1 MRLYVLLGVDVGLIP
16 LATSL
21 GFVLRENFE
30 ITQGRF
36 EAFLPY
42 LCATSVMSVVFVSA
56 AGLNRSIW
64 RFSSVHDYL
73 RVGIV
78 VTAVSIGAVALS
90 FAYNRLEGIARSLP
104 FLQIIVGIMVLVAAR
119 VIHRL
124 RHAARQRRRTSEA
137 LRQAAEKAQQL
148 NVLVV
153 GVGRLT
159 EAYIQALAELGMGRV
174 KVAGIVGNAHRHVGR
189 LVANHPVLGQ
199 AEDVEGVLNRLEVHG
214 VTIDRIV
221 IAMPFERLPRAIVKP
236 PLVLESEERVGRMRG
251 ARYPDSV
258 LSDPARRRLA
268 CRCNHRF
275 SRCFLAAEAGTP
287 GETFSP
293 L

>member
-1 MRLYVLLGVDVGLIP
+1 MRLYVLLGVDVGLIL

-124 RHAARQRRRTSEA
+124 RHAARQRKKDIRIPTAGRRKS
-137 LRQAAEKAQQL
+137 AATQC
-148 NVLVV
+148 
-153 GVGRLT
+153 
-159 EAYIQALAELGMGRV
+159 LGCWCRPADGS
-174 KVAGIVGNAHRHVGR
+174 I
-189 LVANHPVLGQ
+189 
-199 AEDVEGVLNRLEVHG
+199 
-214 VTIDRIV
+214 
-221 IAMPFERLPRAIVKP
+221 
-236 PLVLESEERVGRMRG
+236 
-251 ARYPDSV
+251 YPS
-258 LSDPARRRLA
+258 
-268 CRCNHRF
+268 F
-275 SRCFLAAEAGTP
+275 G
-287 GETFSP
+287 
-293 L
+293 